1 MKIAIYII
9 YLTEAIYTGMLAY
22 DLTSLVL
29 HPAKDALTPL
39 LIPVCGGMGTPPYT
53 DPRT

>member
-29 HPAKDALTPL
+29 YPAKDALTPL
-39 LIPVCGGMGTPPYT
+39 LIPVCGGMGTPPYI